1 MILLD
6 THVVVWL
13 YAGEVDRLPVRVA
26 ELIEEAELRISPAV
40 QLELA
45 YLQEVGRITPAP
57 AEIIGDLALRL
68 SLVVDPIDFAPLCA
82 AAVDFPWTRDPFDR
96 LQVAHSKVRDVPL
109 VTKDTRIRDHWDLA
123 VWE

>member
-68 SLVVDPIDFAPLCA
+68 SLVVDPIDFTPLCA